1 MGPPQIGYQT
11 LILSTRKSA
20 TTHCYSEHGARQR
33 VLVPFHRGAR
43 QGRRPW
49 LQEGRR
55 RLRARPRGSRLRPR
69 GLHRRGE
76 AEQKGSHDSGA
87 CHPPFHPGNGRRHRS
102 GWRIGRAY
110 RSSPSSEHRRARAFG
125 GLASR
130 LRRVVGRRRDTS
142 PRKTETLKPFSSV
155 TNFPVTLADLRPS
168 QSTLFNSPA
177 TSASATRGG
186 RARLLPA

>member
-1 MGPPQIGYQT
+1 MVVLFAKHVVYEYGPPQIGYQT

-87 CHPPFHPGNGRRHRS
+87 CHPPLDPETGGVTVRGGVS
-102 GWRIGRAY
+102 AARIGRVL
-110 RSSPSSEHRRARAFG
+110 RVNIV
-125 GLASR
+125 GLARSADSR
-130 LRRVVGRRRDTS
+130 RLCVASSDAGATRRRGK
-142 PRKTETLKPFSSV
+142 PRP
-155 TNFPVTLADLRPS
+155 
-168 QSTLFNSPA
+168 
-177 TSASATRGG
+177 
-186 RARLLPA
+186 